1 MIRYCLQRI
10 LFYSM
15 LQECSNVKIC
25 VTYSRHLIRFI
36 SKCHYMTRKTNN
48 IWNNQSCVIVNMSK
62 LMMLTTAVVL
72 IILIA
77 NSTCIGFVSHSNKN
91 EHDPQLQ
98 NAFAQ
103 ALHPRQK
110 PTTAFA
116 SEAIAPVLLAPI
128 AISGNNVYIV
138 WSSNKTGNYEIMF
151 RASSDHGQTFGNKI
165 DLSNSTSDSQNVD
178 I

>member
-1 MIRYCLQRI
+1 
-10 LFYSM
+10 
-15 LQECSNVKIC
+15 
-25 VTYSRHLIRFI
+25 
-36 SKCHYMTRKTNN
+36 
-48 IWNNQSCVIVNMSK
+48 
-62 LMMLTTAVVL
+62 MMLTTAVVL

-77 NSTCIGFVSHSNKN
+77 NSTCRGFVSHSNKN

-128 AISGNNVYIV
+128 AISGNNLYIV

-178 I
+178 IQSSGDRVFVTWWEHNSTINEPVLRISSNAGKTFGPTLMLSSNGSINTGLHSSELQ